1 MSYID
6 IVDIKDTV
14 LQCTYEDVEFGNE
27 TIEHV
32 AAKLGVT
39 EIPSPVSY
47 IVKRLGVAAACYNR
61 CLMQVGTDPTTV
73 FNGAGGVENSDIYAQ
88 KLKLY
93 KTEIERLTAL
103 ITAADFGIVGG
114 HGRATIPM
122 YRG

>member
-1 MSYID
+1 MNYID
-6 IVDIKDTV
+6 ITDIKDTV
-14 LQCTYEDVEFGNE
+14 LECTYDDVEMGNE

-39 EIPSPVSY
+39 EIATPVSY
-47 IVKRLGVAAACYNR
+47 IVRRLGVAAACYNR

-73 FNGAGGVENSDIYAQ
+73 FNGAGGVENSDIFAQ

-93 KTEIERLTAL
+93 KAEIERLTAL
-103 ITAADFGIVGG
+103 ITAFDFGIVGG